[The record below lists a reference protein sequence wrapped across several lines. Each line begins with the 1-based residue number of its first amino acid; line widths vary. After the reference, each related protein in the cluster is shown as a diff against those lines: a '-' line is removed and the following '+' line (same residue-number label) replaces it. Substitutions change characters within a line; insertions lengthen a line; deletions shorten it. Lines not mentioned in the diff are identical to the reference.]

1 MSEVKTKKTGHVIT
15 LPDVREY
22 IIQPNRITNAIYNY
36 TLYQERIFTAILYYL
51 QEPINNSMKNQ
62 PYTQLAMFS
71 DTEVKLQIPLKEIAG
86 ASEYR
91 DVKKAL
97 KEMASIVLEVPYKD
111 LQKQSWIEIT
121 NMFTARIPDKGNYS
135 KHIEIVMKT
144 SVAARLIEIDKDSN
158 SRAINYTRF
167 VYQISQGAENKY
179 TSRLYKI
186 ISSWKKKGGFVI
198 KLDVLKEA
206 LGIGDKYPTYK
217 DFKKRVLLPVFEELY
232 EKSDCWFNCKASDF
246 EVRDARAV
254 THLNFKVITPEI
266 ALMYDKRTEYIR
278 NLVKDHFQFKSSDLD
293 SISYILNNPDINRSH
308 ILTKIMQIAN
318 VISED
323 KGIIHKAAYALKSLT
338 NAFPSK

>member
-1 MSEVKTKKTGHVIT
+1 MSEIKTKKTNKVIM
-15 LPDVREY
+15 LPEVREY

-62 PYTQLAMFS
+62 PYNQLSMFS
-71 DTEVKLQIPLKEIAG
+71 DTEVKLQIPLREIAG
-86 ASEYR
+86 PSEYR

-111 LQKQSWIEIT
+111 LQKQNWIEIT

-135 KHIEIVMKT
+135 KNIEIVMKT
-144 SVAARLIEIDKDSN
+144 SVAARLIEIDKDHN

-167 VYQISQGAENKY
+167 VYQIAQRAENKY

-198 KLDVLKEA
+198 KLNVLKEA

-232 EKSDCWFNCKASDF
+232 EKSDCWFNCKAADF
-246 EVRDARAV
+246 EVRDRQTV
-254 THLNFKVITPEI
+254 THLNFKVITPEL
-266 ALMYDKRTEYIR
+266 ALMDDKRTEYIR
-278 NLVKDHFQFKSSDLD
+278 SILKDHFLFKNNDLD
-293 SISYILNNPDINRSH
+293 AIASILNNRDIDRGH
-308 ILTKIMQIAN
+308 ILNKIMQIAD
-318 VISED
+318 VISND
-323 KGIIHKAAYALKSLT
+323 RGIIHKAPYALKSLL
-338 NAFPSK
+338 NAFPH